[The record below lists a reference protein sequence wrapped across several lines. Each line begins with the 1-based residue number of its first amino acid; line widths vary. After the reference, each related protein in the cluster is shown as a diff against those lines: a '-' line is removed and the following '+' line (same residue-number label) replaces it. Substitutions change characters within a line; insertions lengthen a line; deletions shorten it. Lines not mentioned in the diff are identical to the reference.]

1 VKRILV
7 ANRGEIAVRILRTC
21 AAMGIDTVLAVS
33 EADRDS
39 AASRLAGTT
48 VCVGPSRATHSYLR
62 REALVAAALH
72 YECDGIH
79 PGYGFLAESPEFAEL
94 CAESGITFIGP
105 SPAMLRLFGD
115 KLSAR
120 EAARSAGVP
129 VSGGSPASTALEDA
143 LEHADRIGYP
153 VMLKATKGG
162 GGKGMRIVTDG
173 RQLAAELPMARAEA
187 EAAFGDGS
195 VFLERWV
202 GNARHVEVQV
212 AGSRSGEVIHLGDRD
227 CTVQRHHQKLVEEA
241 PAPSIEP
248 DLQDAIRQ
256 AAVDLCRHVGY
267 DNVGTVEFLL
277 DTERREF
284 FFLEV
289 NPRIQVEHGV
299 TELIT
304 GVDIVELQITIASTG
319 RVGRTQEEIRF
330 DGCALQCRVNAE
342 QPRRHFAASP
352 GRITTF
358 EVPAADDVR
367 VDTHCFPGY
376 FVPPYYD
383 SLLAK
388 VMVHA
393 PDRDA
398 AIARMRTTVA
408 AASIEGV
415 ETTLELSNWV
425 VSSADF
431 RDVRI
436 STRWLDEHLVDGSW
450 PGPEARP
457 VSA

>member
-1 VKRILV
+1 
-7 ANRGEIAVRILRTC
+7 
-21 AAMGIDTVLAVS
+21 
-33 EADRDS
+33 
-39 AASRLAGTT
+39 
-48 VCVGPSRATHSYLR
+48 
-62 REALVAAALH
+62 
-72 YECDGIH
+72 
-79 PGYGFLAESPEFAEL
+79 
-94 CAESGITFIGP
+94 
-105 SPAMLRLFGD
+105 MLRLFGD
-115 KLSAR
+115 KISAR

-129 VSGGSPASTALEDA
+129 VSGGSPASATLEDA
-143 LEHADRIGYP
+143 LEHAHRIGYP

-162 GGKGMRIVTDG
+162 GGKGMRIVHDDQ
-173 RQLAAELPMARAEA
+173 QLAADLPMARAEA
-187 EAAFGDGS
+187 EASFGDGS

-202 GNARHVEVQV
+202 GSARHVEVQV

-241 PAPSIEP
+241 PAPAIEP
-248 DLQDAIRQ
+248 GLQEAIRQ

-304 GVDIVELQITIASTG
+304 GVDIVGLQIDIASTG
-319 RVGRTQEEIRF
+319 RVGRTQEDIRF

-342 QPRRHFAASP
+342 QPRRGFAASP

-358 EVPAADDVR
+358 ELPASSDVR

-393 PDRDA
+393 PDRHG
-398 AIARMRTTVA
+398 AIERMRATLT

-415 ETTLELSNWV
+415 DTTLELSSWV
-425 VSSADF
+425 VSCHDF

-436 STRWLDEHLVDGSW
+436 STRWLDEHLIDGSW
-450 PGPEARP
+450 PGPEVRP
-457 VSA
+457 LPA